1 MIRFKIKEL
10 IADKE
15 FSSGKRVTVKEISE
29 LTGIGRGTLSKMIN
43 QKGANTTL
51 ENIDRLCKF
60 FNCEIQDVVTYI
72 DK

>member
-1 MIRFKIKEL
+1 MIRFKLKEL

-15 FSSGKRVTVKEISE
+15 FSGGKRVTVKEISE

-51 ENIDRLCKF
+51 DNIDRLCKF
-60 FNCEIQDVVTYI
+60 FNCEIQDVVVYI